1 MKWPK
6 VHKFGIPGYK
16 SIKRIFKSQKQT
28 CCGDHSTIYTN
39 IELLCFISEANI
51 MLYVSCTSKISK

>member
-6 VHKFGIPGYK
+6 VHKFGILGYK

-28 CCGDHSTIYTN
+28 CGDHSTVYTN